1 MVGWVPVTTQG
12 RVKGF
17 LSVGPVGSLMVALL
31 LLSWLLPPV
40 PLEEA
45 PRTFSPNYACP
56 P

>member
-17 LSVGPVGSLMVALL
+17 LSLGPVGSLMVALL

-40 PLEEA
+40 Q